1 MRFDESVLRRWMSL
15 EMGKINDGVVSAR
28 VPLSLLLEM
37 ERPVA
42 TTRGGKE
49 HVFDRGVIRKI
60 GATLPLHLRSALK
73 LPIVFYFDMEVSDS
87 CMLADEVALAALQ
100 ELGDLSIERRMENG
114 KAWVGRALVFAL
126 LRKYPSAVQIMMG

>member
-1 MRFDESVLRRWMSL
+1 MYDESALRRWMSL

-42 TTRGGKE
+42 ATRGGRE
-49 HVFDRGVIRKI
+49 HVFDRHVIRKI
-60 GATLPLHLRSALK
+60 GEALPVRLRSVIK

-87 CMLADEVALAALQ
+87 CTLADDVAFAVLQ
-100 ELGDLSIERRMENG
+100 ELGELSMERRMEGG
-114 KAWVGRALVFAL
+114 KAWVGRAIVFAL
-126 LRKYPSAVQIMMG
+126 VRKYPTAVQIMMR